1 MERSA
6 AVKKRLLGALYGFLA
21 IYAIVSTM
29 FLFIDKGP
37 VLIVWMVLT
46 VAFLPF
52 VLTLA
57 WFIWFQDHGLGSWT
71 KPKQ

>member
-1 MERSA
+1 MERSPT
-6 AVKKRLLGALYGFLA
+6 KQRLLTALYGF
-21 IYAIVSTM
+21 IVVYAIVSTM

-57 WFIWFQDHGLGSWT
+57 WFLWFQDHGLSSWK
-71 KPKQ
+71 KPK

>member
-1 MERSA
+1 MEKSP
-6 AVKKRLLGALYGFLA
+6 VKQRLLGALYGYIA
-21 IYAIVSTM
+21 VYAIVSTM

-37 VLIVWMVLT
+37 VLVVWMVLT

-57 WFIWFQDHGLGSWT
+57 WFIWFQDHGLGSWK
-71 KPKQ
+71 KPK